1 MLISKKNRLA
11 ILTHL
16 FKEGVIVA
24 KKDFNLPKHPDVEEV
39 SNLEVIKLLTSL
51 TSRDL
56 VTCRFSWKH
65 YYWFLTD
72 AGIECAPP
80 PLLQRVSGRGGGGIS
95 SSSSSAGSTRANR
108 LATAGS
114 RRRHG
119 EGRRGFCPL
128 GGRAAGRAIWV
139 PASPCRSLCLHSRP
153 PPLTAAAPPRPCR
166 RYLREYLHLPEDM
179 VPNTL
184 KKSTR
189 PAAPPGRGPP
199 EGERRPP
206 REGGG
211 GFRGEREG
219 YRSEGGAPRGFG
231 RGGGAPR
238 PPA

>member
-24 KKDFNLPKHPDVEEV
+24 KKDYNLPKHPDVEEV

-72 AGIECAPP
+72 AGIE
-80 PLLQRVSGRGGGGIS
+80 
-95 SSSSSAGSTRANR
+95 
-108 LATAGS
+108 
-114 RRRHG
+114 
-119 EGRRGFCPL
+119 
-128 GGRAAGRAIWV
+128 
-139 PASPCRSLCLHSRP
+139 
-153 PPLTAAAPPRPCR
+153 
-166 RYLREYLHLPEDM
+166 YLREYLHLPEDM

-189 PAAPPGRGPP
+189 PAAPPGRAA
-199 EGERRPP
+199 EGERPRGPP
-206 REGGG
+206 RDG
-211 GFRGEREG
+211 REG

-231 RGGGAPR
+231 RGGGAPPR
-238 PPA
+238 S